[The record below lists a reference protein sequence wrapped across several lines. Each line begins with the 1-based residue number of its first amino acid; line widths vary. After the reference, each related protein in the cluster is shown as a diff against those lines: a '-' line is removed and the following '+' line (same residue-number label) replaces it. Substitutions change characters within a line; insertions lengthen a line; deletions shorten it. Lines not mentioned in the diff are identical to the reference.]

1 MERKIV
7 FNDEIEI
14 NSFGGVACRLT
25 LTSPDCSPV
34 TLVMDR
40 QQNTLLQNR
49 FVRQYLVLISESRLI
64 DMIDKAPN
72 YSELERVARK
82 YSLCDVCDF
91 SDINIYG
98 AKRALKVIVNT
109 LYRYP
114 KLRGKFCYIG
124 SPEGYLRQMER
135 LAAGDMQI
143 LRDFGLQ
150 YICEKSISHK
160 LGEMMRHVARSVLE
174 GDRTYIA
181 MAVSAFGLF
190 DAILLDSEDY
200 EGYAYIKLV
209 SDLKQDMLAGFH
221 PQGCYTPESVIYH
234 EIGHLIDY
242 LCGLSE
248 NPRLLSFVR
257 PLTQRDVERGLSRY
271 ATTSTAELVAEAF
284 AEYICNPTP
293 RPIAAKIGQLIES
306 EYSKL

>member
-1 MERKIV
+1 MERKIT
-7 FNDEIEI
+7 FNDQIEL
-14 NSFGGVACRLT
+14 NSFGGAACRLT
-25 LTSPDCSPV
+25 LTSPDCTPV
-34 TLVMDR
+34 TLVLDK
-40 QQNTLLQNR
+40 QQNSLLQNR
-49 FVRQYLVLISESRLI
+49 LVRQYLVLISEARII
-64 DMIDKAPN
+64 DMIDKAPK
-72 YSELERVARK
+72 YQELENIARK

-91 SDINIYG
+91 SDINVYG

-124 SPEGYLRQMER
+124 SPDGYLRQMER
-135 LAAGDMQI
+135 LAAGDMQV

-150 YICEKSISHK
+150 YICEKNISLK
-160 LGEMMRHVARSVLE
+160 LGKMMQHVARSVME

-221 PQGCYTPESVIYH
+221 PEGCYTPESVMYH

-248 NPRLLSFVR
+248 NPRVKSYVST
-257 PLTQRDVERGLSRY
+257 LTRYDVEHGVSQY
-271 ATTSTAELVAEAF
+271 ATTSTAELIAEAF
-284 AEYICNPTP
+284 AEYMCNPTP
-293 RPIAAKIGQLIES
+293 RPIARKIGQLIES
-306 EYSKL
+306 EYKRL